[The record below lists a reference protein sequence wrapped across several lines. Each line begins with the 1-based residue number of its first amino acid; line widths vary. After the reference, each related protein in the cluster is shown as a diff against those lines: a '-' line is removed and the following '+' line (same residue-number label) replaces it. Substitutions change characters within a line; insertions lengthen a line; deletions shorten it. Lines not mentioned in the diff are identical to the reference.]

1 MTSLRCPV
9 WRRCWRITEACLS
22 RIRACRAPIYIR
34 KKQSDIERI
43 LYARG
48 QENHYDTE
56 TLYARFSGLEP
67 ERTAEIRHE
76 IREQRWHLMG
86 QAARLDFLHEQL
98 PEFEELFP
106 LLSDFRF
113 SGYRI
118 LGDLICDVDDENRA
132 TERKHLHRPKDSPAF
147 SEMMQAYI
155 DKPQSQNY
163 REAVSRVCRKRLDAI
178 VKPHFA
184 VFYVVALGKRN
195 LLWNLLPDAI
205 EENVKRYRG

>member
-1 MTSLRCPV
+1 MWSACP
-9 WRRCWRITEACLS
+9 CWRI
-22 RIRACRAPIYIR
+22 IW
-34 KKQSDIERI
+34 K
-43 LYARG
+43 
-48 QENHYDTE
+48 
-56 TLYARFSGLEP
+56 TLYAHFSGLEP
-67 ERTAEIRHE
+67 ERAAEIRHE

-86 QAARLDFLHEQL
+86 RAARLEFLHERL

-147 SEMMQAYI
+147 SEIMQAYI

-184 VFYVVALGKRN
+184 VFYVVALGKRH
-195 LLWNLLPDAI
+195 LLWDPLPDAI

>member
-1 MTSLRCPV
+1 MSRAQFSLWEELIVDSFAGGGGTSTGIELATG
-9 WRRCWRITEACLS
+9 RIVNIA
-22 RIRACRAPIYIR
+22 INHDADA
-34 KKQSDIERI
+34 I
-43 LYARG
+43 LMDR
-48 QENHYDTE
+48 
-56 TLYARFSGLEP
+56 
-67 ERTAEIRHE
+67 
-76 IREQRWHLMG
+76 
-86 QAARLDFLHEQL
+86 AARLDFLHEQL

-163 REAVSRVCRKRLDAI
+163 REAVSKVCRKRLDAI

-195 LLWNLLPDAI
+195 LLWDLLPDAI